1 MHLNAKTW
9 SMLMLI
15 LVGAYIEI
23 GVAFDVGLNRL
34 AAVKSTAQGWNNTC
48 SNMTCVCVKKCT
60 AGHVQGRKRK
70 FQNFTNKKT
79 KTVSDFSFRLS
90 FREPH
95 VYLRLHHRPQICA
108 DLCRLSSWGSSLE
121 TTQKCL
127 QDPTVLKLVR
137 QFMRSVVWSEA
148 FSCFFFVFSHWV
160 SL

>member
-60 AGHVQGRKRK
+60 AGHVSK
-70 FQNFTNKKT
+70 TSPIKKQ
-79 KTVSDFSFRLS
+79 KLS
-90 FREPH
+90 PISILDCLLENH
-95 VYLRLHHRPQICA
+95 MCMYLRLHHRPQICA

-127 QDPTVLKLVR
+127 QDPTVLKPVR

>member
-60 AGHVQGRKRK
+60 AGHVSK
-70 FQNFTNKKT
+70 TSPIKKT
-79 KTVSDFSFRLS
+79 KTVSDFNFRLS

-95 VYLRLHHRPQICA
+95 VYLRLHHRPPICA

-127 QDPTVLKLVR
+127 QDPTVLKPVR

>member
-60 AGHVQGRKRK
+60 AGHVSK
-70 FQNFTNKKT
+70 TSPIKKQ
-79 KTVSDFSFRLS
+79 KLSPISILDCLLENHMCISD
-90 FREPH
+90 
-95 VYLRLHHRPQICA
+95 YTTDLRFVQICA

-127 QDPTVLKLVR
+127 QDPTVLKPVR